1 MKKLSFKEKLEIVRN
16 IIRES
21 LSGNAAFALLVYSL
35 LHSLPIK
42 TFADLF
48 VAILLFIAIIAV
60 VIWLFL
66 IIYVYFCELFRSH
79 WIAVWF
85 ILWSVVINLTIGFG
99 IYDKLAGFAP
109 IFPDTCYHLT
119 HYWLAAVDIPVAS
132 DNPVHYA
139 DAIRYNARTPLQG
152 SLLPLTR
159 LVWA

>member
-1 MKKLSFKEKLEIVRN
+1 M
-16 IIRES
+16 
-21 LSGNAAFALLVYSL
+21 ALIGVY
-35 LHSLPIK
+35 
-42 TFADLF
+42 ADWEGLDGPER
-48 VAILLFIAIIAV
+48 IG
-60 VIWLFL
+60 
-66 IIYVYFCELFRSH
+66 YF
-79 WIAVWF
+79 
-85 ILWSVVINLTIGFG
+85 
-99 IYDKLAGFAP
+99 GFAP

>member
-1 MKKLSFKEKLEIVRN
+1 MSMPPAIANTFLFEMMKSKSKDVTLAAIYALGEGRCQAENITRELHRLSQSDDMEI
-16 IIRES
+16 
-21 LSGNAAFALLVYSL
+21 
-35 LHSLPIK
+35 
-42 TFADLF
+42 
-48 VAILLFIAIIAV
+48 
-60 VIWLFL
+60 
-66 IIYVYFCELFRSH
+66 
-79 WIAVWF
+79 
-85 ILWSVVINLTIGFG
+85 
-99 IYDKLAGFAP
+99 GFAP